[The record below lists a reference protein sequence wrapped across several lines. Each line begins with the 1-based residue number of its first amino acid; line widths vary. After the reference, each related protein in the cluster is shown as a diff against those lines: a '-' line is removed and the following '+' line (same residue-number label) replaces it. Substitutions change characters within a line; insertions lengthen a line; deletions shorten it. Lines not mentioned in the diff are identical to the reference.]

1 MRLVR
6 ILLRRWACLLAGGA
20 LLAPYPLMFL
30 IWTALFHGPILG
42 LSGSVAIA
50 GVAVALAVL
59 VSLLPMTRRM
69 EIAIARTLLGD
80 ATGPLSTEGTQRRA
94 SVWYWLHLLLGGI
107 TTVLTGAAP
116 FVLATCL
123 AAPFADGV
131 VSLPDWQSRAGL
143 PGVLVA
149 VGALLAVVPIAGLV
163 AGCGAVLSRTA
174 PVLLG
179 PSPAEKVA
187 DLERRTRALAAR
199 NRMARELHDSIG
211 HALTITTLQAGTAH
225 VLFDQDPAFARQALA
240 AIEETGRVAMAELDH
255 MIGLMREGSPATV
268 APTLADLDQLLAA
281 NRTLGIGIDATVSG
295 PIQAV
300 PGTVSREMFRILQE
314 SLTNVVAHA
323 GPTEITVRLAAT
335 ADQVEL
341 DVVNP
346 LVPRRRF
353 ARHGGGRGLPGM
365 RERVQLLRG
374 EMTAA
379 AEGGH
384 WRVRVRLPLHPAR

>member
-116 FVLATCL
+116 DVLATGL

-255 MIGLMREGSPATV
+255 MIGLMREGSPAV
-268 APTLADLDQLLAA
+268 AAPTLADLDQLLAA

-295 PIQAV
+295 PILAV

-323 GPTEITVRLAAT
+323 GRTDITVRLAAT